1 MSGANVIKD
10 VGDLSGHTWLRPPR
24 AALRCSRWQG
34 REGRVTDTRIDAWP
48 KAKGAEARRPAEGAA
63 WRAIDGRRGLAHA
76 RGCPRGR
83 ATDGTKPCASCKQV
97 ATTRMASREWE
108 AAISSQTV
116 KDVSD
121 VEKKK
126 NFGCGI
132 EMLLAQC
139 RKTRLAPTAYA
150 DRDRCERI
158 RVVPPSNR

>member
-34 REGRVTDTRIDAWP
+34 RERRVIDTRIDAWP
-48 KAKGAEARRPAEGAA
+48 KAMGAEARRPAEGAA

-108 AAISSQTV
+108 AAITSGDDLYSFSFSRTKKTV
-116 KDVSD
+116 LR
-121 VEKKK
+121 
-126 NFGCGI
+126 
-132 EMLLAQC
+132 EMLQC